1 MRVGDKVLRCPET
14 FFEREN
20 DGKSPKRPI
29 TPTTKGVVVYVHP
42 QGRYHTVEF
51 DLLGGKVRE
60 SFMGVDD

>member
-1 MRVGDKVLRCPET
+1 MLRCPET

-29 TPTTKGVVVYVHP
+29 KGVVVYVHP

>member
-29 TPTTKGVVVYVHP
+29 KGVVVYVHP

-51 DLLGGKVRE
+51 DLMGGKVQE

>member
-29 TPTTKGVVVYVHP
+29 KGVVVYVHP

-51 DLLGGKVRE
+51 DLLGGKVR
-60 SFMGVDD
+60 